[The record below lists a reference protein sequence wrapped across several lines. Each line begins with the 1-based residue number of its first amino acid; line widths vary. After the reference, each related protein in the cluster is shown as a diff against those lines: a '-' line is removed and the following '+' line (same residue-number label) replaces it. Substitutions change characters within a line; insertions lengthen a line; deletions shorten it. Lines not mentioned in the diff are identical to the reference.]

1 MFKIILNSVFYKPS
15 KHNIK
20 LTPKVYLS
28 DIDIKMQISRRLT
41 RLKILATS
49 YFESAER
56 QSLETFHQGQ
66 T

>member
-1 MFKIILNSVFYKPS
+1 
-15 KHNIK
+15 
-20 LTPKVYLS
+20 
-28 DIDIKMQISRRLT
+28 MQISRRLT

-66 T
+66 TENNSIKWTVIVGGLCDQMLE